1 MKKFILA
8 IFMILLSANVALAAD
23 AGTWTIAYDSVNPSS
38 AIKTITFSWTAAA
51 DGTVEYTIPAT
62 YTSGGVTTKPREYME
77 GYYIYWV
84 ETNPGST
91 APTDN
96 YDIVLNSSGGADL
109 FRSKLINRD
118 EANTEVVKGL
128 NVPCD
133 GTAMTFVISNN
144 AVNAA
149 TGTIKL
155 YLAR

>member
-8 IFMILLSANVALAAD
+8 IFMILLSANVALAVD
-23 AGTWTIAYDSVNPSS
+23 AGTWTVAYDKVDPSS
-38 AIKTITFSWTAAA
+38 AIKTITFSWTASAA
-51 DGTVEYTIPAT
+51 GAAEYAIPN
-62 YTSGGVTTKPREYME
+62 TTAVPALNYMK

-84 ETNPGST
+84 ETNPGAT

-109 FRSKLINRD
+109 FRGKLINRD
-118 EANTEVVKGL
+118 ETNTEVVKGL
-128 NVPCD
+128 NIPCD

-144 AVNAA
+144 VVNAA

-155 YLAR
+155 YLVR